1 MKFPFVEDPKIGV
14 KSVSITLL
22 IISFLIC
29 IISISLS
36 HYFLSCLPASGL
48 SLLLFALCYLMYR
61 LRKIDS
67 FSLDVKTGEIRAS
80 DTNLESRI
88 EQR

>member
-1 MKFPFVEDPKIGV
+1 MNLFIKDPKLNV

-22 IISFLIC
+22 IISFVLC
-29 IISISLS
+29 VSSIALS
-36 HYFLSCLPASGL
+36 HYFLNCLPASGL

-67 FSLDVKTGEIRAS
+67 FKLDVKTGEIEAS
-80 DTNLESRI
+80 DKP
-88 EQR
+88 

>member
-1 MKFPFVEDPKIGV
+1 MNFFIKDPKIDV

-22 IISFLIC
+22 IVSFLLC
-29 IISISLS
+29 LTSIGLS

-61 LRKIDS
+61 LRKLDS
-67 FSLDVKTGEIRAS
+67 FKLDVKTGEIEA
-80 DTNLESRI
+80 DDKKD
-88 EQR
+88 